1 MFIVEATNKLNVK
14 RVRKIEKV
22 INGSLS
28 GIIAGIVMG
37 IAVSIANVLNV
48 TAYHSI
54 EIAGGIFIQEVLES
68 PGILWIIVGWLS
80 HLVIAMALGITLCY
94 IYYFT
99 GAGYALLKGLLF
111 GGFTWLLNLG
121 IIAPLI
127 NYNIM
132 ERLDSLDLLFSF
144 GLHLLFGIITAWL
157 LIKFGPI
164 YREEAE
170 DQSDEER
177 AAYIQKIS
185 GII

>member
-132 ERLDSLDLLFSF
+132 ERLDSGFTFFVWSSF
-144 GLHLLFGIITAWL
+144 ALWYNNSMASNKVWSHLSRGGGRS
-157 LIKFGPI
+157 K
-164 YREEAE
+164 R
-170 DQSDEER
+170 
-177 AAYIQKIS
+177 
-185 GII
+185 